1 MTYYMLVV
9 RNNMPQIVSPYQN
22 KSFTGFSYS
31 IPNPSIHVLEQLFI
45 FNICRRIV
53 FHKEITYKSLTIPVV
68 IYLNV
73 YVIFLSPHFVAFLTL
88 KMNPF
93 F

>member
-22 KSFTGFSYS
+22 S